1 MFSKAI
7 NGPVAVIGD
16 VHGQTDKLASILE
29 QLEALP
35 DYQQR
40 WIVFIGD
47 LVDRGPDSRGSIDAV
62 LRLMESHSKTTVCA
76 GNHELAMA
84 GALGLIDAP
93 GYASWNKRW
102 LAGFGAEATFE
113 SYGVKFGDSDALR
126 KALPAGHAEVIADS
140 PWCVEHPDLF
150 FVHAGLDPYMPFAAQ
165 RAALVE
171 RDFTL
176 NSPGWLFSKRW
187 PFEALPPDCNKVVIS
202 GHVPVPK
209 VLLERQRILVDTTG
223 GVSGDLSC
231 VLMPERR
238 VIQSAGRSAT
248 RRPFL
253 SMSRLFGRRV
263 AAF

>member
-1 MFSKAI
+1 MFAKAI
-7 NGPVAVIGD
+7 SGPVAVIGD
-16 VHGQTDKLASILE
+16 VHGQTEKLASILE
-29 QLEALP
+29 QLAAQP
-35 DYQQR
+35 DFQQR

-47 LVDRGPDSRGSIDAV
+47 LVDRGADSRGTIDTV
-62 LRLMESHSKTTVCA
+62 LRLMESHKKTTVCA

-84 GALGLIDAP
+84 GALGLVDAP

-102 LAGFGAEATFE
+102 LAGFGAETTFE
-113 SYGVKFGDSDALR
+113 SYGVTFGDNEALR
-126 KALPAGHAEVIADS
+126 NALPPGHAEVIADS
-140 PWCVEHPDLF
+140 PWCIEHPDLF

-187 PFEALPPDCNKVVIS
+187 PFEPLPPDCNKVVIS
-202 GHVPVPK
+202 GHVPVPQ
-209 VLLERQRILVDTTG
+209 VQIERQRILVDTTG
-223 GVSGDLSC
+223 GVSGNLSC

-238 VIQSAGRSAT
+238 VLQSTGSSAGK
-248 RRPFL
+248 RPFL
-253 SMSRLFGRRV
+253 SISRLFGRRV

>member
-1 MFSKAI
+1 MFAKAI
-7 NGPVAVIGD
+7 SGPVAVIGD
-16 VHGQTDKLASILE
+16 VHGQTEKLESILE
-29 QLEALP
+29 QLHARA
-35 DYQQR
+35 DYQER
-40 WIVFIGD
+40 WIVLIGD
-47 LVDRGPDSRGSIDAV
+47 LVDRGPDSCGTIDAV
-62 LRLMESHSKTTVCA
+62 LRLMRSHPKTTMVA

-84 GALGLIDAP
+84 GALGLINAP

-113 SYGVKFGDSDALR
+113 SYGVAFGDNDALR
-126 KALPAGHAEVIADS
+126 RALPAGHAEVIADA

-202 GHVPVPK
+202 GHVPVPEPQI
-209 VLLERQRILVDTTG
+209 ERQRILVDTTG
-223 GVSGDLSC
+223 GVSGELSC

-238 VIQSAGRSAT
+238 VIQSPKQTAAK
-248 RRPFL
+248 RPFL
-253 SMSRLFGRRV
+253 SMARLFGRRA